1 MSFTGRVI
9 VISMNGKYR
18 DGDIDVFILVID
30 MVESAIAVSE
40 LPRVD
45 SKFQLLLTQRTAR
58 LHRSASRSHTA
69 CRHSSSASDCA

>member
-1 MSFTGRVI
+1 MSFAGRVV

-45 SKFQLLLTQRTAR
+45 SKFQ
-58 LHRSASRSHTA
+58 
-69 CRHSSSASDCA
+69 